1 MSKLPDVVDN
11 GIPMTLGGL
20 QGHSAIAS
28 FFKSDF
34 SHSLPSVGPGADP
47 GHVQAVRW
55 ECYWDNAVVV
65 LVCISVSLNP
75 KFQFYRSY
83 AVVDKISNVV

>member
-1 MSKLPDVVDN
+1 VYFEPQNAYGGQKLSGLMSKLPDVVDN

-34 SHSLPSVGPGADP
+34 SHSLPSVRPGADP
-47 GHVQAVRW
+47 GHVQAVR
-55 ECYWDNAVVV
+55 
-65 LVCISVSLNP
+65 
-75 KFQFYRSY
+75 
-83 AVVDKISNVV
+83 